1 MDIANTRR
9 GGGQAAERALAEPV
23 ERKTA
28 GAQTLRRGLQ
38 ILRLLAQ
45 HQEEGMALAD
55 LVEGTGLERPTAYRL
70 LCSLEEERF
79 VERNPDSKRYRL
91 GIDAMQLG
99 AAAAEKAPIVDLVLP
114 VMKKLARLSGDTV
127 FLVVPQG
134 DFTVCLHREE
144 GSFPVR
150 VFTTVPGQ
158 RRLLGIGAGGLALM
172 AGMDDEAIRAVHR
185 RRSSL
190 YAQAQMPIARLMA
203 AVHRA
208 RRKSY
213 AEIVDT
219 ITEGVSGVGCAFAL
233 PYGASAALS
242 FGAISSRMTASRR
255 DELGA
260 VMVSELAAMTARG
273 ALEG

>member
-1 MDIANTRR
+1 MDIAKTPRTAR
-9 GGGQAAERALAEPV
+9 KTAATAESQAGERQ
-23 ERKTA
+23 TA
-28 GAQTLRRGLQ
+28 GAQTLRRGLE

-45 HQEEGMALAD
+45 HQDEGATLAD
-55 LVEGTGLERPTAYRL
+55 LVTATGLERPTAYRL

-79 VERNPDSKRYRL
+79 VERNASSKRYRL

-99 AAAAEKAPIVDLVLP
+99 AAAAEKAPIVDVVLP
-114 VMKKLARLSGDTV
+114 LMKKLARVSGDTV

-172 AGMDDEAIRAVHR
+172 SAMSDATIRDIHK
-185 RRSSL
+185 RRSTL
-190 YAQAQMPIARLMA
+190 YAQADMPVTRLLA
-203 AVHRA
+203 AVNRS
-208 RRKSY
+208 RRKGY

-219 ITEGVSGVGCAFAL
+219 ITEGVSGVGCAFEL
-233 PYGASAALS
+233 PFGASAALS

-255 DELGA
+255 DDLGA
-260 VMVSELAAMTARG
+260 MMAEELSTMQPAR
-273 ALEG
+273 

>member
-1 MDIANTRR
+1 MDVAKTRR
-9 GGGQAAERALAEPV
+9 DTSPLTKDSGEKLSGRQ
-23 ERKTA
+23 TA
-28 GAQTLRRGLQ
+28 GAQTLRRGLE

-45 HQEEGMALAD
+45 HQEEGATLAE
-55 LVEGTGLERPTAYRL
+55 LVIATGLERPTAYRL

-79 VERNPDSKRYRL
+79 VERNAETKRYRL

-99 AAAAEKAPIVDLVLP
+99 AAASEKAPIVDFVLP
-114 VMKKLARLSGDTV
+114 IMKKLARVSGDTV
-127 FLVVPQG
+127 FLVVQQG

-158 RRLLGIGAGGLALM
+158 RRLMGIGAGGLALM
-172 AGMDDEAIRAVHR
+172 SAMSDAAIRETHK
-185 RRSSL
+185 RRSTL
-190 YAQAQMPIARLMA
+190 YAQADMPITRLMA
-203 AVHRA
+203 AVTRT
-208 RRKSY
+208 RRKHY

-233 PYGASAALS
+233 PFGASAALS

-260 VMVSELAAMTARG
+260 MMARELASAW
-273 ALEG
+273 